1 MESNK
6 REMSIEELEKQCKAA
21 SETFNAL
28 SEQLKKAKKEEEERK
43 NAQLALNKE
52 ARKKEIEVKQKEI
65 EIKQNELSELIHAY
79 LKDYGSYSTTRNYKQ
94 QDDNGFPYLWHWFL

>member
-52 ARKKEIEVKQKEI
+52 ARKKEIEVKQD
-65 EIKQNELSELIHAY
+65 ELSELIRAFI
-79 LKDYGSYSTTRNYKQ
+79 KDYGSYSATRNYKQ

>member
-28 SEQLKKAKKEEEERK
+28 SEQLKKAKKEEAAVEDGPTIVDDTEEK
-43 NAQLALNKE
+43 AVEE
-52 ARKKEIEVKQKEI
+52 APFTTETSAPVEETKPADVVEPEVITPSPKYDEAGNI
-65 EIKQNELSELIHAY
+65 I
-79 LKDYGSYSTTRNYKQ
+79 G
-94 QDDNGFPYLWHWFL
+94 